1 MTAPRQTGDFGGKLR
16 EARERKGVSL
26 RQIANATKISIG
38 MLDALERNDV
48 RRLPG
53 GIFSRAFVRSFA
65 NEVGLDPETMIQEF
79 IAQFG
84 DDSATAGQPASTQ
97 IEDNRSLESA
107 RRTASTFITLVAVSV
122 PVAAVIIY
130 VTIAGRRAPAV
141 TTAPVPAAVVEQER
155 PAVPA
160 PSSSNA
166 ASDSAS
172 GPVTDRRRA
181 VEESAAERLVVNLVA
196 SRQCWISAT
205 VDGKQQVKRLMQ
217 PGEERTFDV
226 RRDLVLTTGDAA
238 AVTLTINGTE
248 ARPLG
253 KSGEVVTTR
262 LNLSNFRAFLPT
274 R

>member
-97 IEDNRSLESA
+97 IEDNQSLESA

-130 VTIAGRRAPAV
+130 VTIAGRRAV
-141 TTAPVPAAVVEQER
+141 TTEPVPAAAVEQER

-160 PSSSNA
+160 PLSSNA
-166 ASDSAS
+166 ASDRAS
-172 GPVTDRRRA
+172 GPVTDRRPA
-181 VEESAAERLVVNLVA
+181 VEESAAERLVVKLVA
-196 SRQCWISAT
+196 SRQCWVSAN
-205 VDGKQQVKRLMQ
+205 VDGKQQVKWLMQ